1 MLYRGRGRPL
11 SQSETLPKDLEE
23 LIALLGTRASPLPTL
38 NHLGM
43 RTITLIIVHC
53 SANRAGSTLRM
64 ADIDRY
70 HRSLGWKGCG
80 YHYVIPTDGTIE
92 RGRPEAQIG
101 AHCKNHNRHSIGVA
115 YIGGLA
121 GDGKTPCD
129 TRTEAQKSA
138 LKRLLG
144 ELHKRYPKA
153 LIVGHCDLDPQKP
166 YCPGFRVG
174 SGDALVPNNAINSSN
189 SFGSVSDWESGRPRP
204 R

>member
-1 MLYRGRGRPL
+1 
-11 SQSETLPKDLEE
+11 
-23 LIALLGTRASPLPTL
+23 
-38 NHLGM
+38 M

-53 SANRAGSTLRM
+53 SANKAGSTIRM

-92 RGRPEAQIG
+92 RGRPEELVG

-129 TRTEAQKSA
+129 TRTEAQKHA
-138 LKRLLG
+138 LRTLLQA
-144 ELHKRYPKA
+144 LHKKYPKA
-153 LIVGHCDLDPQKP
+153 LIVGHCDLDPHKP
-166 YCPGFRVG
+166 NCPGFSVV
-174 SGDALVPNNAINSSN
+174 DAMLNV
-189 SFGSVSDWESGRPRP
+189 EC
-204 R
+204 

>member
-1 MLYRGRGRPL
+1 M
-11 SQSETLPKDLEE
+11 
-23 LIALLGTRASPLPTL
+23 
-38 NHLGM
+38 
-43 RTITLIIVHC
+43 HC

-204 R
+204 QILGEGEPRPRY